1 MIKINNMFYYLQ
13 TLVRKIRFYSK
24 EMFFKRSYSQFG
36 EDLLL
41 QGFLGEKWSWNYR
54 GFWVDIGAHHPRR
67 LWNTKI
73 YSDGGWRGIN
83 LDA

>member
-1 MIKINNMFYYLQ
+1 MIQINNMFYYVQ

-41 QGFLGEKWSWNYR
+41 QGFLGEK
-54 GFWVDIGAHHPRR
+54 
-67 LWNTKI
+67 
-73 YSDGGWRGIN
+73 
-83 LDA
+83 